1 MGVTLAAYV
10 QAPTNDP
17 YAAQCATE
25 AAAMVATHLGTVT
38 VPPSVL
44 ERAVLEVGAELY
56 HRRQSRNGISQ
67 MQDLDMAPMR
77 IARDPLKAAY
87 DILRPYTGPAL
98 A

>member
-1 MGVTLAAYV
+1 MGVTLAQYV
-10 QAPTNDP
+10 QAPQGDA
-17 YAAQCATE
+17 YAVQCAGE
-25 AAAMVATHLGTVT
+25 AAAMVNTHLGTVT
-38 VPPSVL
+38 VPASVL